1 MFQSDDLATATTLT
15 SGGSESTRSESVVLE
30 KEKEKEKEG
39 MTDENPIRLHGD
51 TADEFRDLLWSLY
64 AL

>member
-1 MFQSDDLATATTLT
+1 MFESDDLATPTT
-15 SGGSESTRSESVVLE
+15 SGGESTASVSVVL
-30 KEKEKEKEG
+30 EKEG

>member
-1 MFQSDDLATATTLT
+1 MFSLDLHSKTSATKDGSHILVEE
-15 SGGSESTRSESVVLE
+15 GGNDL
-30 KEKEKEKEG
+30 
-39 MTDENPIRLHGD
+39 DPIQLHGD